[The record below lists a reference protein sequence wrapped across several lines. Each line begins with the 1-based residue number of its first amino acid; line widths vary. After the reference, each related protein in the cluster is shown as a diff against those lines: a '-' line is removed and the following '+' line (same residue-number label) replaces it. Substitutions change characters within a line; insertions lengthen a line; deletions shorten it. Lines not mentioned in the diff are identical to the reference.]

1 MFFVFVSYVY
11 HRIIMNN
18 NEFDI
23 SLLPNWVINSANI
36 YAIVTDLQGNY
47 TYVNKRFTEKF
58 GFISPNFIGQSIVN
72 TIHPDDVEKCDAVV
86 TKCFEQ
92 PTKTHSVEIRKPQN
106 NNNDYFYSY
115 WEFSCFFDSKN
126 EIIGILCI
134 GYDLTKEKNLTNI
147 LLETQ
152 SKLNS
157 LLNSTNEGFIF
168 LNNDFKVL
176 YFNKSAE
183 ENYAKR
189 FLNKEIKTADN
200 FLSYCSTEEEK
211 SDLEAIY
218 RKVIEGKQIQFVQ
231 EQNNFWFQISLFNV
245 VTDDGKTLGIAY
257 GITDITQHKKDQL
270 QILEQNKKLKEIAWQ
285 QSHEVR
291 SPVVNLLGITSILN
305 NENSSLSDEDKA
317 VLLKAI
323 NTEIER
329 LDQIIRSIV
338 DKTNWVD

>member
-1 MFFVFVSYVY
+1 MSAPNFE
-11 HRIIMNN
+11 IN
-18 NEFDI
+18 
-23 SLLPNWVINSANI
+23 LLPSWLINSTNI

-47 TYVNKRFTEKF
+47 IYVNNRFIEKF
-58 GFISPNFIGQSIVN
+58 GFISSNFIGQSIVN
-72 TIHPDDVEKCDAVV
+72 TIHLDDIEKCATVV
-86 TKCFEQ
+86 NKCIEQ
-92 PTKTHSVEIRKPQN
+92 PTKTHSVEIRKPHN
-106 NNNDYFYSY
+106 NHNEYFYSN

-134 GYDLTKEKNLTNI
+134 GYDLTKEKKLTNI

-168 LNNDFKVL
+168 LNNEFKVL

-189 FLNKEIKTADN
+189 YLNKEIKTADN
-200 FLSYCSTEEEK
+200 FLSYCVTEEEK
-211 SDLEAIY
+211 SELEAIY
-218 RKVIEGKQIQFVQ
+218 RKVIEGNQIQFVQ

-245 VTDDGKTLGIAY
+245 VTEDGKTLGIAY

-323 NTEIER
+323 NTEIVR
-329 LDQIIRSIV
+329 LDQIIKSIV
-338 DKTNWVD
+338 EKTNWSF